1 MANMTYG
8 ELKRGAVN
16 LLANGGAENPAIDVR
31 LLLEKVSHK
40 TAADLITCDREIVPE
55 PVQVEFNELLGAR
68 LAREPM
74 AYILGAKAFWS
85 LDFVVNEN
93 VLIPRPETEGVVER
107 ALELIGGVSDVRILD
122 IGTGSG
128 ALLISLLHEL
138 RGASGTGVD
147 ISPEALKVARINAA
161 LCKVGDR
168 AMFYS
173 SDYLENIIERY
184 DIIVSNPPYID
195 DKAMSELMPDVELYE
210 PELALRGGADG
221 LSAYR
226 AIIPGLRGVLKP
238 GGSIVFEIGYDQ
250 KQAVSD
256 LLVKAGATSIV
267 CQQDL
272 AGHDRVISATF
283 L

>member
-1 MANMTYG
+1 MAKITYG

-16 LLANGGAENPAIDVR
+16 LLANAGIENPAIDVR

-40 TAADLITCDREIVPE
+40 TAADLITCDREIVPD
-55 PVQVEFNELLGAR
+55 PVQVEFHELLGAR
-68 LAREPM
+68 IAREPM
-74 AYILGAKAFWS
+74 AYILGTKAFWS
-85 LDFVVNEN
+85 LDLMVDEN

-107 ALELIGGVSDVRILD
+107 ALELIGEVQKPRILD

-147 ISPEALKVARINAA
+147 ISPEALKVARVNAVR
-161 LCKVGDR
+161 CKVSDR
-168 AMFYS
+168 CMFYS

-195 DKAMSELMPDVELYE
+195 GKAMTELMPDVELYE
-210 PELALRGGADG
+210 PELALHGGADG
-221 LSAYR
+221 LDAYR
-226 AIIPGLRGVLKP
+226 TIIPRLADVLKP
-238 GGSIVFEIGYDQ
+238 GGSVVFEIGYDQ

-256 LLVKAGATSIV
+256 FLAEAGATNIL

-272 AGHDRVISATF
+272 AGLDRVVSATF
-283 L
+283 